1 LAIALASGLIH
12 AFGVENTNHERGVV
26 MRVNLIGSCG
36 LVLAVSMSA
45 SLPLAQAGDRRDS
58 ARIGARSDPRFSDFV
73 TTSPSSP
80 HHGGIAPLWVT
91 NSDSKFSRWRS
102 EHTTRKEKESV
113 PTPAKERKKITLFRF
128 NPKFGDISVQPVLGE
143 IKGAQVCVGF

>member
-1 LAIALASGLIH
+1 
-12 AFGVENTNHERGVV
+12 

-58 ARIGARSDPRFSDFV
+58 ARIGARPDPRFSDFV
-73 TTSPSSP
+73 TNSPSSSARR
-80 HHGGIAPLWVT
+80 GGIAALSVT
-91 NSDSKFSRWRS
+91 NSDSKFSRSRS
-102 EHTTRKEKESV
+102 EHTTIKEKDSV

>member
-1 LAIALASGLIH
+1 VI
-12 AFGVENTNHERGVV
+12 
-26 MRVNLIGSCG
+26 RVNFIGSCG

-45 SLPLAQAGDRRDS
+45 SLHLAQAGDRRAS

-80 HHGGIAPLWVT
+80 RHGGIAALWVT
-91 NSDSKFSRWRS
+91 NSDSKFSRSRS

>member
-1 LAIALASGLIH
+1 
-12 AFGVENTNHERGVV
+12 
-26 MRVNLIGSCG
+26 MRVNFIGSRG

-45 SLPLAQAGDRRDS
+45 SLHLTQAGDRRDS
-58 ARIGARSDPRFSDFV
+58 ARIGARPDPRFSDFV
-73 TTSPSSP
+73 TTSSSP
-80 HHGGIAPLWVT
+80 RHGGIAALGVT
-91 NSDSKFSRWRS
+91 NSDSKFSRSRS

-113 PTPAKERKKITLFRF
+113 PTPAKERKKITLLRF

>member
-1 LAIALASGLIH
+1 
-12 AFGVENTNHERGVV
+12 
-26 MRVNLIGSCG
+26 MRVNFIGSCG

-45 SLPLAQAGDRRDS
+45 SLPLAQAGDRKGS

-73 TTSPSSP
+73 TTSPSP
-80 HHGGIAPLWVT
+80 RRGGIAALWVT
-91 NSDSKFSRWRS
+91 NSDSKFSRSRS
-102 EHTTRKEKESV
+102 ERTTRKEKESV

-128 NPKFGDISVQPVLGE
+128 NPKFGDISVQPLLGE

>member
-1 LAIALASGLIH
+1 
-12 AFGVENTNHERGVV
+12 
-26 MRVNLIGSCG
+26 MRVNFIGSCG

-58 ARIGARSDPRFSDFV
+58 ARIGARSDSRFSDFV
-73 TTSPSSP
+73 TNSPSSSP
-80 HHGGIAPLWVT
+80 RRGGMAALPVT
-91 NSDSKFSRWRS
+91 NSDSKFSRSRS
-102 EHTTRKEKESV
+102 EHTTRKEKDSV
-113 PTPAKERKKITLFRF
+113 PTPAKERKKMILFRF